1 MNILVDQ
8 LRKIVSAHKNDG
20 LVLNLNFSPKDN
32 AWFVSAKVG
41 SCTFILASQRKP
53 VRHFK
58 SIDTASLYIMEE
70 IGSDS
75 FMVNWTK

>member
-20 LVLNLNFSPKDN
+20 LILNPNFSAENN
-32 AWFVSAKVG
+32 AWFVSAEVG
-41 SCTFILASQRKP
+41 SCTFTLASQRRP
-53 VRHFK
+53 IRLFK

-70 IGSDS
+70 IGSDR
-75 FMVNWTK
+75 FMVNWVK